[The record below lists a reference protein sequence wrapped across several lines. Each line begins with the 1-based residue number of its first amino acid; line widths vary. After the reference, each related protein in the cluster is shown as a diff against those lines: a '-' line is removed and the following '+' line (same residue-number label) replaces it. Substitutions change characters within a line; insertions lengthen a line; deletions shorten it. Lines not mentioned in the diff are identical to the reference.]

1 MVGKR
6 SKRGSQNGC
15 HWGVLGGES
24 SCHRRRQG
32 SLQKETPQ
40 RPGVET
46 SLEDR
51 SWRGPRREAV
61 LKMRNELA

>member
-1 MVGKR
+1 MVGKG

-15 HWGVLGGES
+15 RWGVLGGES
-24 SCHRRRQG
+24 SCCRRHQG
-32 SLQKETPQ
+32 SLQEETPQ
-40 RPGVET
+40 HRGVKT
-46 SLEDR
+46 SQDR